1 MMLKI
6 KNLTGGY
13 TQEHDILQGVDLEVE
28 QGDSTGIIGLN
39 GSGKSTFAKAI
50 MNCLPY
56 RQGSLFFNG
65 IDITKKSTQE
75 LSNLGIALF
84 MQGGRIFEE
93 LSVYENLLFAAKN
106 KQKIDAI
113 KNYFIFLQRNTIQLR
128 KMRADKLSGGE
139 RHQLALAMCVLKDP
153 ALLILDEPSAG
164 LSPLAV
170 NEMYRTLNT
179 LRAKNNLT
187 TILIEQNISRA
198 IEFSGSVNLLQN
210 GKISYSSVNLSERGE
225 TMYHAEN
232 QSLKEIEKI
241 MFNM

>member
-1 MMLKI
+1 MILRI

-13 TQEHDILQGVDLEVE
+13 TQGNDILQGVDLEVE
-28 QGDSTGIIGLN
+28 QGDSVGIIGLN

-50 MNCLPY
+50 MDCLPY

-65 IDITKKSTQE
+65 TDISKKSTQE
-75 LSNLGIALF
+75 LSSLRIALF

-106 KQKIDAI
+106 KQKIEAI
-113 KNYFIFLQRNTIQLR
+113 KKYFIFLQNNTIQLR

-170 NEMYRTLNT
+170 NEMYQTLEA
-179 LRAKNNLT
+179 LRAKSNLT

-198 IEFSGSVNLLQN
+198 VDFCSSVNLLKN
-210 GKISYSSVNLSERGE
+210 GKIVYASEKSPEQGKGVHLS
-225 TMYHAEN
+225 EN

>member
-1 MMLKI
+1 MILEI
-6 KNLTGGY
+6 QNLTGGY
-13 TQEHDILQGVDLEVE
+13 MHGHDILQGVDLEVKR
-28 QGDSTGIIGLN
+28 GDSIGIIGLN

-56 RQGSLFFNG
+56 RKGSLFFNE

-106 KQKIDAI
+106 KQKIEAI
-113 KNYFIFLQRNTIQLR
+113 KEYFILLQHNTIQLR

-153 ALLILDEPSAG
+153 TLLILDEPSAG

-170 NEMYRTLNT
+170 NEMYQTLDS
-179 LRAKNNLT
+179 LRAKSNLT

-198 IEFSGSVNLLQN
+198 VDFCSSVNLLQN
-210 GKISYSSVNLSERGE
+210 GKIVYASTKSSKE
-225 TMYHAEN
+225 EN
-232 QSLKEIEKI
+232 VISSSQSSLKEIERI
-241 MFNM
+241 MFNN